1 MRRTALFALL
11 GVLLL
16 AACAGEAA
24 PAGPPPTP
32 TLPPI
37 TPSPLAV
44 NLGGVAAG
52 TFRFTYNDPQSG
64 AFRTATGESLYS
76 AIRNLQS
83 GYLMTLTPS
92 DESLD
97 AFVAFALQQDIMP
110 GTYVLGSY
118 DFAFS
123 PDSRQVVQ
131 TGATLALPIYF
142 EMREGTLTLTSVQP
156 LTGAFRFSGIAEV
169 SEGKIVPVVV
179 DGVFNS
185 IPLLGVNVTPNIPQV
200 TATPG

>member
-1 MRRTALFALL
+1 MRWTASFALIC
-11 GVLLL
+11 VVLL
-16 AACAGEAA
+16 AACTGE
-24 PAGPPPTP
+24 PTPSGPPATP

-44 NLGGVAAG
+44 DVGAVGAG

-64 AFRTATGESLYS
+64 EFKTATGDSIYS
-76 AIRNLQS
+76 SIRNLQS
-83 GYLMTLTPS
+83 GYLMTFTPA

-97 AFVAFALQQDIMP
+97 AFVAFAIEQDVAV

-123 PDSRQVVQ
+123 PDNRQVVQ

-142 EMREGTLTLTSVQP
+142 EMREGTLTITSIEP

-169 SEGKIVPVVV
+169 SETEIVPVVV

-185 IPLLGVNVTPNIPQV
+185 IPLLGVNVTPNIPQATV
-200 TATPG
+200 TPG

>member
-1 MRRTALFALL
+1 
-11 GVLLL
+11 
-16 AACAGEAA
+16 AACAGEPT

-44 NLGGVAAG
+44 DLGAVGAG
-52 TFRFTYNDPQSG
+52 TFRFTYNDPVSG
-64 AFRTATGESLYS
+64 EFKTATGESIYS
-76 AIRNLQS
+76 GIRNLQS

-92 DESLD
+92 DEALD
-97 AFVAFALQQDIMP
+97 SFVAFAFEQDIAV

-142 EMREGTLTLTSVQP
+142 EMREGTLTITSIEP

-169 SEGKIVPVVV
+169 SETETVPVVV
-179 DGVFNS
+179 DGVFNG

-200 TATPG
+200 TVTPG